1 MRVDHKLW
9 PRHAAAAAVAGARL
23 AGLLQRTYRVQPPV
37 RIGLLADCVGPRN
50 AQGAVLAGGSFFCS
64 RAAPARKARVRAT
77 A

>member
-1 MRVDHKLW
+1 MPQPPQWRVRGS
-9 PRHAAAAAVAGARL
+9 PACSNG
-23 AGLLQRTYRVQPPV
+23 RTGVQPPV